1 MTRFE
6 GEIIVNREISPAW
19 NLLGFAWPPGKA
31 PPLPGQ
37 FFTFLPRGVEYGESA
52 LLRRPLAFA
61 WHDGIAA
68 YSIFQAKGPGTKSL
82 ARRRV
87 GESID
92 VIAPLGNSFPD
103 PDSGERSVLAGGGI
117 GIGPM
122 LFLAARLKEAGRDF
136 TLHLGF
142 RTKSQVP
149 EIGLDA
155 LDREVSRAKLAT
167 DDGSLGFQGTVI
179 QAVARDKDAS
189 CADAHLFA
197 CGPKPMLAAAAALA
211 DEWNAQAHVSVEQ
224 WMACGVGACHGCVV
238 PAAGGGYLRA
248 CADGPVFSSRDLSWE
263 K

>member
-6 GEIIVNREISPAW
+6 GEITVNREISPAW
-19 NLLGFAWPPGKA
+19 NLLGFAWPA
-31 PPLPGQ
+31 EIAAPLPGQ

-61 WHDGIAA
+61 WHDGRAA

-92 VIAPLGNSFPD
+92 VMAPLGNSFPV
-103 PDSGERSVLAGGGI
+103 PGVRERAILAGGGI

-122 LFLAARLKEAGRDF
+122 LFLAAWLRKAGRDF
-136 TLHLGF
+136 SLHLGF
-142 RTKSQVP
+142 RTKGQVP
-149 EIGLDA
+149 AIGLGA
-155 LDREVSRAKLAT
+155 LDLEISQAMLAT
-167 DDGSLGFQGTVI
+167 DDGSLGFRGTVV
-179 QAVARDKDAS
+179 QAIARGKDDS

-197 CGPKPMLAAAAALA
+197 CGPQPMLASAAALA
-211 DEWNAQAHVSVEQ
+211 NDWNARAHVSVEQ